1 MRVNMDD
8 LKERIRRCAT
18 LEQLDMLHS
27 IMRKTVSVQLRN
39 EYIELINIQ
48 ELYILKNLFINLD
61 YPE

>member
-1 MRVNMDD
+1 MDD

>member
-1 MRVNMDD
+1 MYD

-18 LEQLDMLHS
+18 LEHLDMLHA